1 MGKCNIDVGVGGGK
15 LGSESGSVEGE
26 DTMRGGSKKRQL
38 IKLTANG
45 KRTCVSDG
53 ID

>member
-1 MGKCNIDVGVGGGK
+1 MEMCNIHVSVSGGK
-15 LGSESGSVEGE
+15 PCSESGSVEGQ
-26 DTMRGGSKKRQL
+26 DTMRCDSKKRQL